1 MFATWNAPT
10 RQRTS
15 MLTHLWPVAPATVN
29 ADAVA
34 YQVTRTQQSQ
44 KIAKVYEQV
53 SGLFSARE
61 P

>member
-1 MFATWNAPT
+1 
-10 RQRTS
+10 
-15 MLTHLWPVAPATVN
+15 MLTHLWPVGPATVN